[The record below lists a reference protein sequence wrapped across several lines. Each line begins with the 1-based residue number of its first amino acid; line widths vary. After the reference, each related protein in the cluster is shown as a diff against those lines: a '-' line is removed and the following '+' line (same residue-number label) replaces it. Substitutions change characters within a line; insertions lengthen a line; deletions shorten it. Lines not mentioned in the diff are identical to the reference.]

1 MGPFSEVVAAETAE
15 KFHDQTLPAEGA
27 KLAHFCSM
35 CGPKFCSM
43 ELTQQV
49 RDYAKQG
56 MEEMSVE
63 FLKKKELYVKI

>member
-1 MGPFSEVVAAETAE
+1 
-15 KFHDQTLPAEGA
+15 
-27 KLAHFCSM
+27 M

-56 MEEMSVE
+56 MEEKSVE
-63 FLKKKELYVKI
+63 FLKGKEIYVKI